1 MGSCLSPRRGRIVP
15 STREI
20 DDHTLCVYIIYASS
34 KRKSKESL
42 KASSSPCIYL
52 STEGIKSW
60 SWACPQVLEQGGRST
75 EDDTRAPLLDAND
88 SQLPRSRII
97 ETISSPFIR
106 SKDKIHCVV
115 CYRSGSCAWMSS
127 IDSQSSDNEPNLIV
141 GIAATQPTMQRPR
154 RFNRR

>member
-52 STEGIKSW
+52 LKISKVEVGH
-60 SWACPQVLEQGGRST
+60 VLRCWNRGGRST